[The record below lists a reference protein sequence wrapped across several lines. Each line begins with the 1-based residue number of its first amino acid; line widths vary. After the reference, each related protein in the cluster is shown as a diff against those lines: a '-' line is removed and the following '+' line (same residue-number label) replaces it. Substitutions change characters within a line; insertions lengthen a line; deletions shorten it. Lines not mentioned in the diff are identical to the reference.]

1 MGGRVVLAAHASADE
16 LEAQY
21 RAASDP
27 VERSQRQIV
36 WLLACGRSRA
46 EVAAVTGYSP
56 RWVSAVL
63 ARYNAAGPAGLGDR
77 RHANA
82 GAPPLLD
89 ADGRAALDAA
99 LTAPPADGG
108 LWSGRKVAAWI
119 AEHTGRTHVAPQRGW
134 DYLVRTGHS
143 RRVPRPR
150 HAQSADPVAAAA
162 FQKT

>member
-1 MGGRVVLAAHASADE
+1 MGGRIVIAAHAGADE

-56 RWVSAVL
+56 RWVSTVL

-82 GAPPLLD
+82 GGPPLLD
-89 ADGRAALDAA
+89 AAAQAALDEV
-99 LTAPPADGG
+99 LDAPPPDGG
-108 LWSGRKVAAWI
+108 LWTGRKVAAWL
-119 AEHTGRTHVAPQRGW
+119 ARRTGRARVAPQRGW

-150 HAQSADPVAAAA
+150 HAQSADPAAAAA